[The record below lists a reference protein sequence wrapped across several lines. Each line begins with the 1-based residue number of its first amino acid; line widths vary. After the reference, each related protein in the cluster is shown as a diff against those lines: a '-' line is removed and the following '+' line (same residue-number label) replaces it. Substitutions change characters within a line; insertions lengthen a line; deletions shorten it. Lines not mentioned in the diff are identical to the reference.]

1 MESKIIDEF
10 IAKTSLSEEFLKCF
24 DQSLVKEATKLAYNL
39 ARLGI
44 DFDQSKP
51 FDSNVSENI
60 LKQLDKLY
68 CTLGQTT
75 TKNEIEKLEKQ
86 SNDCDKMIEKLK
98 KLKSKME
105 RFDDEKM
112 AEEKR
117 KNIEKLNEQLQ
128 KLESSEKLSMMIGNN
143 SNNEQINE
151 IELDFLLDEIGKNK
165 QLTEQ
170 LQTLTN
176 ELDGFIDIDLNE
188 INNNN
193 NNETKWLDERIKY
206 LERKFRSFLPE
217 TNNLIVESN
226 NVFDTIC

>member
-68 CTLGQTT
+68 CQLGQTT

-143 SNNEQINE
+143 GNNSNNEQINE

-176 ELDGFIDIDLNE
+176 ELD
-188 INNNN
+188 
-193 NNETKWLDERIKY
+193 DERIKY

-226 NVFDTIC
+226 NKDITASFPPPTDVDSDLIFFLLSK

>member
-1 MESKIIDEF
+1 
-10 IAKTSLSEEFLKCF
+10 
-24 DQSLVKEATKLAYNL
+24 
-39 ARLGI
+39 
-44 DFDQSKP
+44 
-51 FDSNVSENI
+51 
-60 LKQLDKLY
+60 
-68 CTLGQTT
+68 
-75 TKNEIEKLEKQ
+75 
-86 SNDCDKMIEKLK
+86 
-98 KLKSKME
+98 ME
-105 RFDDEKM
+105 RFDDEKL

-117 KNIEKLNEQLQ
+117 ENIEKLNEQLQ

>member
-1 MESKIIDEF
+1 
-10 IAKTSLSEEFLKCF
+10 
-24 DQSLVKEATKLAYNL
+24 
-39 ARLGI
+39 
-44 DFDQSKP
+44 
-51 FDSNVSENI
+51 
-60 LKQLDKLY
+60 
-68 CTLGQTT
+68 
-75 TKNEIEKLEKQ
+75 
-86 SNDCDKMIEKLK
+86 MIEKLK

-105 RFDDEKM
+105 RFDDEKL

-117 KNIEKLNEQLQ
+117 ENIEKLNEQLQ
-128 KLESSEKLSMMIGNN
+128 KLESSEKLSMMIGNNGNN

-188 INNNN
+188 ININNN
-193 NNETKWLDERIKY
+193 NNETMWLDERIKY